1 MPNSARKFDFV
12 LNCLPNA
19 EKAIVL
25 NLLSMVAAGEIECA
39 SRPPT
44 RNVRYSY
51 WSQPDSLEGS
61 NQRHSRGRPRSLSC
75 DAAVNEQAEFRRL
88 PIPGLEEE
96 NPSKEGREMGARVFK
111 VYEYVCMCMIVYVC
125 TYVSVWCIRTYMRVY
140 VCR

>member
-1 MPNSARKFDFV
+1 MYDLYVLLPPNT
-12 LNCLPNA
+12 

-39 SRPPT
+39 SRPST

-61 NQRHSRGRPRSLSC
+61 NQRHSWDRPRSLSC
-75 DAAVNEQAEFRRL
+75 DAAMEEQAEFRRL

-96 NPSKEGREMGARVFK
+96 NPSKEGTNTRR
-111 VYEYVCMCMIVYVC
+111 
-125 TYVSVWCIRTYMRVY
+125 
-140 VCR
+140 